1 MTKDEMLNKLYND
14 YQATRDGWDS
24 QIDNLGVALRT
35 SKAAQLNLEKA
46 RAELASLESDVVLGE
61 TYPKG
66 RINGK
71 NTETRRRQTDLLLA
85 EFRHQ
90 DPSAKS
96 LVSDI
101 ELAHQSLNSSSIA
114 IQTIKA
120 QFDRYQATAKM
131 ISGLATAL
139 GGQL

>member
-1 MTKDEMLNKLYND
+1 MTKEEMLNRLYND
-14 YQATRDGWDS
+14 YQAVKDGWGY
-24 QIDNLGVALRT
+24 QIENLGVTLRT
-35 SKAAQLNLEKA
+35 SKATQLNLDKA
-46 RAELASLESDVVLGE
+46 RAELGALESDVVLGE
-61 TYPKG
+61 THPKG

-71 NTETRRRQTDLLLA
+71 NAETRRHQTNLLLA

-96 LVSDI
+96 LVNDI
-101 ELAHQSLNSSSIA
+101 ELVHQSLNNSSIA

-120 QFDRYQATAKM
+120 QFDRYQATAMM
-131 ISGLATAL
+131 ISGLASAL